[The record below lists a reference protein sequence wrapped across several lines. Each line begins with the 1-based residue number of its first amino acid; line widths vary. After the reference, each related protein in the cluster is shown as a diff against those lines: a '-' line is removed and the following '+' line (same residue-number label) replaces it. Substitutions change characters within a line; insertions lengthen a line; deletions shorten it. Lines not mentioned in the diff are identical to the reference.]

1 MNRIQRLII
10 VVVLQ
15 IVLVQLAIAESLVI
29 SPNEMVEKNFLI
41 YQVGSD
47 EPFTGRVMSTRY
59 DGSKAYEELYVD
71 GRLHGAR
78 VEWDRVGN
86 KISETTYNDGAKTGP
101 ESHWYLSGQVMAVT
115 HYLNGARHGLATRWC
130 DNGQKRHEW
139 SYVNNMKDGMQS
151 TWYVTGQKS
160 SEATFSNDRPSGNRT
175 IWYEDGQVKMSVNVD
190 RDRKIF
196 TAENWYEG
204 GQKKCEEIRAKGAPP
219 ARTAWDKDGNELEL
233 EEEKFF
239 AHCNSSMGPFILK
252 PGERMVSMRG
262 DTNTM
267 TRYGT
272 TGTETTETEVK
283 VSAAQRADMIARQ
296 NSAIECGLPG
306 EMGH

>member
-86 KISETTYNDGAKTGP
+86 KLSETTYNDGAKTGP

-175 IWYEDGQVKMSVNVD
+175 SHARPGWWDSARSKDSD
-190 RDRKIF
+190 TCRPRS
-196 TAENWYEG
+196 
-204 GQKKCEEIRAKGAPP
+204 GA
-219 ARTAWDKDGNELEL
+219 
-233 EEEKFF
+233 
-239 AHCNSSMGPFILK
+239 SGPT
-252 PGERMVSMRG
+252 S
-262 DTNTM
+262 
-267 TRYGT
+267 
-272 TGTETTETEVK
+272 
-283 VSAAQRADMIARQ
+283 
-296 NSAIECGLPG
+296 
-306 EMGH
+306 